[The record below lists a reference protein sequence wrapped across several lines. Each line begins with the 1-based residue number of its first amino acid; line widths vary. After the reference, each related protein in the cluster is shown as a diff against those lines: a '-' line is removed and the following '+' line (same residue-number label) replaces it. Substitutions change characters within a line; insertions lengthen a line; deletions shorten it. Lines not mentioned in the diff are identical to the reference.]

1 MKIRKN
7 DKVKIIAGK
16 DKGKTGKVIKILSQ
30 SGRILVEGLNLYK
43 KHVRP
48 KKQGEKGET
57 VLTPRSIQA
66 SNAMIICSSCA
77 RAVKVGHSIEGD
89 IKTRICKKCG
99 VKI

>member
-43 KHVRP
+43 NMSGR
-48 KKQGEKGET
+48 
-57 VLTPRSIQA
+57 
-66 SNAMIICSSCA
+66 
-77 RAVKVGHSIEGD
+77 
-89 IKTRICKKCG
+89 KTRRKRRNGFNAPVHSG
-99 VKI
+99 VKRDDYLFILRPSR